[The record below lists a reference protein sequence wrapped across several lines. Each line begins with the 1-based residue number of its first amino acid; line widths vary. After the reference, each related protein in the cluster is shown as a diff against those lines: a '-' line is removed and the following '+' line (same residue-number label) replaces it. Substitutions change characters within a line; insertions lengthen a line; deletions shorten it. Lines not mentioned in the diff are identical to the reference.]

1 MSATVAA
8 ALKKIAVAI
17 LTDKKLRK
25 TFLGIVLGIIV
36 IIVMPFAAI
45 IALFNGGIN
54 IDTNRL
60 QTLVV
65 QNMSAEEQA
74 RLQRVE
80 DLMYEI
86 KDEMTDAGFDKQ
98 RVKEAQ
104 VLYVLALS
112 DCSEEAGFVDKLV
125 GCFAEGQSD
134 AELIAAVNAA
144 FGTDLSAEDF
154 TKVMSAIRA
163 VYISTAGYI
172 DPSTKNNLDLV
183 QWAKNAYS
191 RGWGYVRLLRARGI
205 GIFFEEQNIDTLK
218 SDSELYLVIYA
229 GFAQSESES
238 ISKNITWSYRKNFE
252 DGKPIFMFKKLLG
265 YKKGEDGEPVIV
277 PEEAEIV
284 ERIYTMYLSGMTVDV
299 ISRQLQSEHIVIPDK
314 KFSFGK
320 NMVMNIL
327 KNEKYCGDC
336 ILQKTVTVDCISKTR
351 KKNEGE
357 APMYIV
363 ENSHPAIISRE
374 MFNRAQEE
382 LSKRKARSPQ
392 SQKTAITASG
402 KYSKYALTDVL
413 ICAECGSRYK
423 RVTWTSLGQK
433 RIVWRCVN
441 RLDNG
446 KKYCQHSP
454 TLSEPALQEAIVRA
468 LNKFN
473 DEDTST
479 YLTLMK
485 ATIGEAIGANG
496 GSDEIDLLERRID
509 ALNSRM
515 LKMVSDSVERGAD
528 MEENEDEFKTISE
541 QIEQLNRRI
550 EAIRKSE
557 GSDEDRQERLSLIQA
572 TIDQREAHRDTYD
585 DAIVRQMIECVKIHE
600 GGKLTIIFGGGYEI
614 EEQI

>member
-1 MSATVAA
+1 MEVKKIPKKTVTLIEPKRSILVDKEKYHQKRVAA
-8 ALKKIAVAI
+8 YCRVS
-17 LTDKKLRK
+17 TD
-25 TFLGIVLGIIV
+25 
-36 IIVMPFAAI
+36 
-45 IALFNGGIN
+45 
-54 IDTNRL
+54 
-60 QTLVV
+60 
-65 QNMSAEEQA
+65 SEEQLTSYVNQKKFYTDMIA
-74 RLQRVE
+74 RNTEWQFAGLYADEGISGTRADKRPE
-80 DLMYEI
+80 FNNMI
-86 KDEMTDAGFDKQ
+86 KACLAGKIDYIITKSVSRFA
-98 RVKEAQ
+98 RNTV
-104 VLYVLALS
+104 
-112 DCSEEAGFVDKLV
+112 DC
-125 GCFAEGQSD
+125 
-134 AELIAAVNAA
+134 
-144 FGTDLSAEDF
+144 
-154 TKVMSAIRA
+154 
-163 VYISTAGYI
+163 
-172 DPSTKNNLDLV
+172 LD
-183 QWAKNAYS
+183 
-191 RGWGYVRLLRARGI
+191 YVRMLRAKGI

-218 SDSELYLVIYA
+218 SDSELYLIIYA

-252 DGKPIFMFKKLLG
+252 DGKPIFMYKRLLG
-265 YKKGEDGEPVIV
+265 YQKGEDGEPEIV
-277 PEEAEIV
+277 PQEAEIV
-284 ERIYTMYLSGMTVDV
+284 ERIFAMYLSGMTVDV
-299 ISRQLQSEHIVIPDK
+299 ISRQLQSEHIVIPSK

-446 KKYCQHSP
+446 KKYCLHSP
-454 TLSEPALQEAIVRA
+454 TLSESALQEAIVRA

-515 LKMVSDSVERGAD
+515 LKMVNDSVEKGTD
-528 MEENEDEFKTISE
+528 MEENEDVFKAISE
-541 QIEQLNRRI
+541 QIAQFNRRI
-550 EAIRKSE
+550 DAVRKSK
-557 GSDEDRQERLSLIQA
+557 GSDEERQERLRLIQD
-572 TIDQREAHRDTYD
+572 TIDQREAHRDTYN
-585 DAIVRQMIECVKIHE
+585 DAIVRQMVECVKVHE
-600 GGKLTIIFGGGYEI
+600 GGKLTVIFGGAHEI
-614 EEQI
+614 KEQI